1 MESLPRRLVWS
12 WGGHEVGG
20 TRLGG
25 ATTVIDKRP
34 VVVTHFLPNTS
45 APELLHYGAA
55 GRHARLAALS
65 SAVVFF

>member
-1 MESLPRRLVWS
+1 ME
-12 WGGHEVGG
+12 GQEVGG
-20 TRLGG
+20 TRRGGG
-25 ATTVIDKRP
+25 ATTVIDKQP
-34 VVVTHFLPNTS
+34 VVITHFLPNRF